1 MRAGKYGLMVSESSK
16 SGIEAGA
23 LAIGRPHCNL
33 KPQKQRLA

>member
-1 MRAGKYGLMVSESSK
+1 MRSGKNESSE

-23 LAIGRPHCNL
+23 LSIGRPHCNL